1 MLDLNDVYLYAQVIE
16 HRGITAAARALDVPK
31 SSISRRILALEASLG
46 ARLIQ
51 RTSRRFVVTEIGAE
65 FHRHALAMLVEAE
78 AAESIVRRRTA
89 EPSGTIRFTC
99 SVAFAQL
106 ALADLMPRFM
116 AAHPRV
122 RVVQHATNR
131 HVDPVQEGFDLCL
144 RAHTEPLPSSSL
156 VQRTLAQ
163 IPWHLFASPGY
174 LARAGTP
181 ADPAAL
187 STHDGL
193 ALALGDAH
201 EGHAWRLRDARRAD
215 AAIPIPI
222 PFVPSLESDD
232 MATLKAAACAD
243 MGIVALPG
251 YVGRGEV
258 ARGQLVRVLP
268 QWLAGV
274 ATMSVLMPSRRGLL
288 PSVRA
293 FAEFLHENV
302 PTAVQ

>member
-1 MLDLNDVYLYAQVIE
+1 MLDLNDVYYYAQVVE

-31 SSISRRILALEASLG
+31 SSISRRLLALEASLG

-65 FHRHALAMLVEAE
+65 FHRHALAMLVEAD

-116 AAHPRV
+116 AAYPRV
-122 RVVQHATNR
+122 RIVQHATNR

-156 VQRTLAQ
+156 VHRTLAQ

-174 LARAGTP
+174 LARKGTP
-181 ADPAAL
+181 IDPAAL
-187 STHDGL
+187 STHDGITL
-193 ALALGDAH
+193 AGAH
-201 EGHAWRLRDARRAD
+201 ESHAWRLRNAEQ
-215 AAIPIPI
+215 AASI
-222 PFVPSLESDD
+222 PFEPSLESDD

-243 MGIVALPG
+243 MGIVALPA
-251 YVGRGEV
+251 YVGRREV
-258 ARGQLVRVLP
+258 ERGQLVRVLP
-268 QWLAGV
+268 PWIAGV
-274 ATMSVLMPSRRGLL
+274 ATMSLLMPSRRGLL

-293 FAEFLHENV
+293 FADFLSENV
-302 PTAVQ
+302 PTAVR

>member
-1 MLDLNDVYLYAQVIE
+1 MLDLNDVYYYAQVVE
-16 HRGITAAARALDVPK
+16 HEGITAAARALAVPK

-46 ARLIQ
+46 TRLIQ

-78 AAESIVRRRTA
+78 AAESIVRRRSA

-99 SVAFAQL
+99 PVAFAQL

-116 AAHPRV
+116 AAYPRV
-122 RVVQHATNR
+122 RIVQHATNR

-156 VQRTLAQ
+156 VQRALAQ
-163 IPWHLFASPGY
+163 IPWHLFAGPSY
-174 LARAGTP
+174 LARKGTP
-181 ADPAAL
+181 GEPNAL
-187 STHDGL
+187 SGHDGI
-193 ALALGDAH
+193 ALGGAQ
-201 EGHAWRLRDARRAD
+201 ESCAWRLRDVRDAD
-215 AAIPIPI
+215 QVVAVA
-222 PFVPSLESDD
+222 FTPSLQSDD
-232 MATLKAAACAD
+232 MATLKAAACAGL
-243 MGIVALPG
+243 GIVALPG

-258 ARGQLVRVLP
+258 ERGELVRVLP
-268 QWLAGV
+268 QWIAGL
-274 ATMSVLMPSRRGLL
+274 ATMSLLVPSRRGLL

-293 FAEFLHENV
+293 LVQFLSEHV

>member
-1 MLDLNDVYLYAQVIE
+1 MLDLNDVYYYAQVVE

-51 RTSRRFVVTEIGAE
+51 RTSRKFVVTEIGAE

-78 AAESIVRRRTA
+78 AAEGVVRRRTA

-106 ALADLMPRFM
+106 ALAELMPRFM
-116 AAHPRV
+116 AAYPRV
-122 RVVQHATNR
+122 RIVQHATNR

-156 VQRTLAQ
+156 VQRPLAQ
-163 IPWHLFASPGY
+163 IPWHLFAGPGY
-174 LARAGTP
+174 LARKGTP
-181 ADPAAL
+181 GEPDAL
-187 STHDGL
+187 SEHDGI
-193 ALALGDAH
+193 ALGGAQ
-201 EGHAWRLRDARRAD
+201 ESYAWRLRDVRD
-215 AAIPIPI
+215 TDQVVTV
-222 PFVPSLESDD
+222 PFTPSLQSDD
-232 MATLKAAACAD
+232 MATLKAAACAGL
-243 MGIVALPG
+243 GIVALPG

-258 ARGQLVRVLP
+258 ERGQLVRVLP
-268 QWLAGV
+268 QWIAGV
-274 ATMSVLMPSRRGLL
+274 ATISLLIPSRRGLL

-293 FAEFLHENV
+293 FSEFLLTHV

>member
-1 MLDLNDVYLYAQVIE
+1 MLDLNDVYYYAQVVE

-31 SSISRRILALEASLG
+31 SSISRRLLALEASLG

-65 FHRHALAMLVEAE
+65 FHRHALAMLVEAD

-116 AAHPRV
+116 AAYPRV
-122 RVVQHATNR
+122 RIVQHATNR

-156 VQRTLAQ
+156 VHRTLAQ

-174 LARAGTP
+174 LARKGTP
-181 ADPAAL
+181 IDPAAL
-187 STHDGL
+187 STHDGITL
-193 ALALGDAH
+193 AGAH
-201 EGHAWRLRDARRAD
+201 ESHAWRLRETGHAD
-215 AAIPIPI
+215 HAASI
-222 PFVPSLESDD
+222 PFAPSLESDD

-243 MGIVALPG
+243 VGIVALPA
-251 YVGRGEV
+251 YVGRREV
-258 ARGQLVRVLP
+258 ERGQLVRVLP
-268 QWLAGV
+268 HWTAGV
-274 ATMSVLMPSRRGLL
+274 ATMSLLMPSRRGLL

-293 FAEFLHENV
+293 FAEFLSENV
-302 PTAVQ
+302 PTIVQ